1 MSAISTTWQAI
12 RDNPWKIFFGTTG
25 TIIFSI
31 AGVFFSDARYAHAS
45 DVNKDK
51 IAIEQRVLALE
62 DQLKALQEKK

>member
-31 AGVFFSDARYAHAS
+31 AGVFFSDARYAHAR

-51 IAIEQRVLALE
+51 SKEC
-62 DQLKALQEKK
+62 